1 MSQPVTF
8 GAAGKVLA
16 LSVAYCWMPRLICRK
31 LFMQFVRRAAAFA
44 RDKAGNNNAARM
56 AMIAITTNSSI
67 KVNAKSKRWPAGGI
81 WERSKG
87 LGSAAKAVF
96 VFIQCC
102 ELTTL
107 VIRQRAGK
115 GYSEWST

>member
-16 LSVAYCWMPRLICRK
+16 LSVAYWWMPRLICRK

-56 AMIAITTNSSI
+56 AITAMTTSSSI
-67 KVNAKSKRWPAGGI
+67 KVNAKLRGWPGGGLL
-81 WERSKG
+81 ERSEG
-87 LGSAAKAVF
+87 LGIALKAVF
-96 VFIQCC
+96 VFIQCY

-107 VIRQRAGK
+107 
-115 GYSEWST
+115 

>member
-16 LSVAYCWMPRLICRK
+16 LSAAYCWRPRLICRK

-44 RDKAGNNNAARM
+44 RDNAGNNNAARM
-56 AMIAITTNSSI
+56 AMTAMTTSSSI
-67 KVNAKSKRWPAGGI
+67 KVNAKLRRWPGGGI
-81 WERSKG
+81 LDRSKG
-87 LGSAAKAVF
+87 LGIAVKAVF
-96 VFIQCC
+96 VFIQCY

-107 VIRQRAGK
+107 EIGRA
-115 GYSEWST
+115 SCRERV